1 MLGKSEEGKMA
12 TKSRTTKRSTSKST
26 ARTATKSKP
35 MMASNAL
42 AKVVGS
48 RPLPRTEITKKL
60 WVYIK
65 KHDLQD
71 PKNRRNIIADANLKA
86 IFGGKKKVT
95 MFEMPKYV
103 SQNLSSMQG

>member
-1 MLGKSEEGKMA
+1 VGIYQKARPAGPEE
-12 TKSRTTKRSTSKST
+12 
-26 ARTATKSKP
+26 P
-35 MMASNAL
+35 
-42 AKVVGS
+42 
-48 RPLPRTEITKKL
+48 E
-60 WVYIK
+60 
-65 KHDLQD
+65 KHNCRCQLKGNQD